1 MRDPLRVDFV
11 SLGSGA
17 AIAALGLL
25 LLLDSTGALD
35 VSLGWM
41 AVALTAV
48 VGVILVLTGLFGPAP
63 SRHD

>member
-1 MRDPLRVDFV
+1 
-11 SLGSGA
+11 
-17 AIAALGLL
+17 LL
-25 LLLDSTGALD
+25 LLLDSAGALD

-48 VGVILVLTGLFGPAP
+48 VGVILVLTGLFGPTP

>member
-1 MRDPLRVDFV
+1 MRGPVRVDFV

-17 AIAALGLL
+17 AIAALGVL
-25 LLLDSTGALD
+25 LLLDSTDALA

>member
-1 MRDPLRVDFV
+1 MRGPLRVDFA

-17 AIAALGLL
+17 ALAARGVLR
-25 LLLDSTGALD
+25 LLDSAGALD